1 VGLTLPDRNCGS
13 GCNSGYA
20 NASGE
25 SACTP
30 APRPKRGV
38 ARHSHSNMNGE
49 SLSTRGL
56 SWQAKQVSSG
66 SLVALSRVAFS
77 DRDAGEIFRV
87 VAAAVVDLAPCQ
99 VEASYRSVDEGFVR
113 FPPSQPEHPD
123 IEQHLR
129 ESGSDGRVDVKGGR
143 WEWAFPLS
151 HGSTVKGC
159 LVLSAVSAPSEN
171 QILLLT
177 ILAQHA
183 GAALAHV
190 EMHDRDIGTAAK
202 LARVNTDLEEA
213 NRELATTVLRL
224 QRRTNVHEV
233 LSATVAAGMSEQG
246 IADALHDLTG
256 HAVGLEDRFGNLRC
270 WAGPGQPLPY
280 PKQTADERELLLH
293 ELTAHNGPA
302 RIGGRVFALVQPRAV
317 ILGVL
322 ALNDPDDTVTEDNLF
337 ALRYGSTVLALELSH
352 QRTVAEIELNLR
364 RDLVDDLLAGTDRDG
379 AYARADA
386 LGHDLRRPHYVVV
399 VQSAGRIESALPIAA
414 GRAATALHLN
424 YLLGRRAGL
433 VVLLTNGRPD
443 PQALHHA
450 ISEILGKT
458 TSIVG
463 IGSRCVLPDDF
474 PQSFIEA
481 RRALNIRLHSVNPEG
496 AAAFD
501 ELGFYRLIDAAHGGG
516 EVEAFVREWLGTLLD
531 YDDNRNSELVL
542 TLSDYLECG
551 GHYDEAAAALHIHR
565 STLRYRLARIA
576 ELTGHDLRKVDTR
589 FNLHAATR
597 AWRFLNP

>member
-1 VGLTLPDRNCGS
+1 
-13 GCNSGYA
+13 
-20 NASGE
+20 
-25 SACTP
+25 
-30 APRPKRGV
+30 
-38 ARHSHSNMNGE
+38 MNGE
-49 SLSTRGL
+49 SLSTRGR
-56 SWQAKQVSSG
+56 SWQAKQVSPG

-87 VAAAVVDLAPCQ
+87 VTAAVGNLAPCQ

-129 ESGSDGRVDVKGGR
+129 ESGSDGLVDVQGGR

-159 LVLSAVSAPSEN
+159 LVLSAVNAPSEN

-177 ILAQHA
+177 ILAQRA

-190 EMHDRDIGTAAK
+190 EMHDRDIGYAGQLAK
-202 LARVNTDLEEA
+202 ANTDLEET
-213 NRELATTVLRL
+213 NRELVTTVLRL
-224 QRRTNVHEV
+224 QRQTNVHEV
-233 LSATVAAGMSEQG
+233 LSAAVAAGMGEQG
-246 IADALHDLTG
+246 IADALYDLT
-256 HAVGLEDRFGNLRC
+256 ALPVGLEDRFGNLRC
-270 WAGPGQPLPY
+270 WAGPGQPHPY
-280 PKQTADERELLLH
+280 PKQTTDKRELLLH
-293 ELTAHNGPA
+293 ELAAQNGPA
-302 RIGGRVFALVQPRAV
+302 RIGGRVLTLVQPRAE

-322 ALNDPDDTVTEDNLF
+322 ALSDPDKAVTEDSLF
-337 ALRYGSTVLALELSH
+337 ALRYGSTALALELSH
-352 QRTVAEIELNLR
+352 QQNLAEIELNLR
-364 RDLVDDLLAGTDRDG
+364 RELVDDLLAGTDQEG

-386 LGHDLRRPHYVVV
+386 LGHDLHRPHYVVV
-399 VQSAGRIESALPIAA
+399 AQNAGRTENTLTTAA
-414 GRAATALHLN
+414 GRAATMLDLK
-424 YLLGRRAGL
+424 YLLGRHAGL
-433 VVLLTNGRPD
+433 VVLLTDGRPD
-443 PQALHHA
+443 PRALHHA
-450 ISEILGKT
+450 ISEILGAT
-458 TSIVG
+458 TSVIG
-463 IGSRCVLPDDF
+463 IGSRCEVPEEF

-481 RRALNIRLHSVNPEG
+481 RRALNIRLRSANPEG

-531 YDDNRNSELVL
+531 YDDSRNSELVL

-551 GHYDEAAAALHIHR
+551 GNYDESAAALHIHR

-576 ELTGHDLRKVDTR
+576 ELTGHNLRKVDTR

-597 AWRFLNP
+597 AWRFLNPDS